1 MDRKYKLAVIS
12 RVERHPEIWDFT
24 CEDYKKQDVRLTA
37 WDQIV
42 SELQAE
48 GFDTDLQSTKTTWKR
63 LKDTFS
69 KRLKHYPPGAAKAWV
84 YDDDLQ
90 FLMSTSNSG
99 ADHSM
104 TGPDE
109 PESVPDVKPM
119 QFDKEGSVT
128 TEDGFTDASS
138 VSVASPSTGGHRHRP
153 SGVRRCLPTKKEVGR
168 KGSSETP
175 HTNGCSNENATP
187 DRFDILGQ
195 YIAQTLRELSPDV
208 SSMKILE
215 ITKVLHTPMPS
226 APNGN
231 IKTTPSLKPS
241 QATRKQ

>member
-1 MDRKYKLAVIS
+1 MDRKFKLAVIA
-12 RVERHPEIWDFT
+12 RVEQHPEIWDFT
-24 CEDYKKQDVRLTA
+24 SEDYKKQDVRLTA

-42 SELQAE
+42 GELQAE

-90 FLMSTSNSG
+90 FLMSTTSSG
-99 ADHSM
+99 ADNSI

-109 PESVPDVKPM
+109 EEQSLDVKPQ

-128 TEDGFTDASS
+128 TEDGFTDTSS
-138 VSVASPSTGGHRHRP
+138 ASVASPSTSAHRHRP
-153 SGVRRCLPTKKEVGR
+153 GAFRRGLPAKKELSR
-168 KGSSETP
+168 RGSDTP
-175 HTNGCSNENATP
+175 RANGFPGESNTP

-195 YIAQTLRELSPDV
+195 YIAQTLRELSPEA
-208 SSMKILE
+208 SSVKILE
-215 ITKVLHTPMPS
+215 ITKVLHTPTVLPS
-226 APNGN
+226 NA
-231 IKTTPSLKPS
+231 SAKPS
-241 QATRKQ
+241 SSKTAQPTRKQ

>member
-1 MDRKYKLAVIS
+1 MDRKFKLAVIA
-12 RVERHPEIWDFT
+12 RVEQHPEIWDFT
-24 CEDYKKQDVRLTA
+24 SEDYKKQDVRLTA

-90 FLMSTSNSG
+90 FLMSTTSSG
-99 ADHSM
+99 ADNAI

-109 PESVPDVKPM
+109 EEQAVDVKPQ

-128 TEDGFTDASS
+128 TEDGFTDTSS
-138 VSVASPSTGGHRHRP
+138 ASVASPSASACKHRP
-153 SGVRRCLPTKKEVGR
+153 GSFRRSLPVKREPGR
-168 KGSSETP
+168 RGSETSRV
-175 HTNGCSNENATP
+175 GSLSGESSTP

-195 YIAQTLRELSPDV
+195 YIAQTLRELSPEV
-208 SSMKILE
+208 SSVKILE
-215 ITKVLHTPMPS
+215 ITKVLHTS
-226 APNGN
+226 
-231 IKTTPSLKPS
+231 TPSPS
-241 QATRKQ
+241 SSNTKSISPKVPQPTRKQ